1 MAREKVLFVYNPHA
15 GKGAMKNKLS
25 DVVEIFM
32 EAGLE
37 VTVYATM
44 KPGEAAEIVES
55 CGAEYERVI
64 CSGGDGTLHEVTH
77 GLMQLEP
84 GSRPKCGYI
93 PTGTVNDFAS
103 GIKLPKRIRKAAEVA
118 AGSACRAYDI
128 GEMNGRYFTYV
139 AAFGAFT
146 AVSYETPQ
154 ATKNLLGK
162 TAYILDGVTKLS
174 SIKSIHVKV
183 TEDGEVWEED
193 CILGMIT
200 NAKSIGGLNLFKKR
214 KVKLD
219 DGYFDGLF
227 VRTPGNPIAL
237 NQVMN
242 FLLTGE
248 PNPQIRMLHCRQV
261 EIETDEEIAYTL
273 DGENGGLYKKVVIT
287 NQKQAI
293 TYFHGLS
300 K

>member
-1 MAREKVLFVYNPHA
+1 MEREKVLFIYNPHA
-15 GKGAMKNKLS
+15 GKGTMKNKLS

-32 EAGLE
+32 KAGFE

-44 KPGEAAEIVES
+44 RQGEAAEIVES
-55 CGAEYERVI
+55 EGEKYERII

-77 GLMQLEP
+77 GLMNLLPEQ
-84 GSRPKCGYI
+84 RPKCGYI
-93 PTGTVNDFAS
+93 PAGTVNDFAS
-103 GIKLPKRIRKAAEVA
+103 GIKLPKRILKAAQVA
-118 AGSACRAYDI
+118 AGDSCHAYDI
-128 GEMNGRYFTYV
+128 GEMNGQYFTYV

-162 TAYILDGVTKLS
+162 TAYFLEGVSKLN
-174 SIKSIHVKV
+174 SIKSVHVKV
-183 TEDGEVWEED
+183 TEDGECWEDD

-200 NAKSIGGLNLFKKR
+200 NAKSIGGLKLFKKS
-214 KVKLD
+214 KVQLD
-219 DGYFDGLF
+219 DGYFDGIF
-227 VRTPGNPIAL
+227 VQTPKNPIAL

-248 PNPQIRMLHCRQV
+248 PNQQVRMIHCRQV
-261 EIETDEEIAYTL
+261 EIETDGEVAYTL
-273 DGENGGLYKKVVIT
+273 DGENGGTYKKVVIT

-293 TYFHGLS
+293 TYFHGI
-300 K
+300 